1 MAYQV
6 TFTESNNP
14 LKPPITVED
23 STVNTQTSITFI
35 GKNYSGY
42 GPLLAKNFLHLLE
55 NFSGPSKPSN
65 PVQGQLWFDNN
76 SDVSQLKVNIDG
88 TANGWVSAGGIK
100 KSASAPVISSS
111 IQGDL
116 WVDTVNQQLSL
127 FTGSN
132 WLLVGPSFSQ
142 GSQTGPKLEQIV
154 DILNITHTVQSIYVE
169 NNRVMI
175 ISNATFTPKSIQSG
189 FTVINKGVNLNTPI
203 NGDLFKF
210 SGIATQADSLSDPLT
225 GIPIPTSSFLRSD
238 QPSTSNY
245 SLNIRNSGG
254 ITVGS
259 DTGAITLFTE
269 NATNAATFY
278 AKSGNSIDFRLNV
291 SGTAQTVLHLD
302 PNAFVGINKTNP
314 TVALDVNGNIAANKI
329 SLSSTESDSVT
340 LAGGIIVNGDSQL
353 TKLQVNSKLLVGG
366 DIQPLANNT
375 YTIGSDPAIT
385 GGAQFSS
392 IYAANFYGNFNG
404 TFSAGTLING
414 SISGS
419 ATKLTSPTVFSIA
432 GDVVN
437 SLTDTTVFDGTNQT
451 VTFNTT
457 LTSTAFTRQ
466 PVLTIAPEAATVLLY
481 TPETTGLAVG
491 LKQITVGNLTKSF
504 PTVPIGAI
512 FPFAGLVT
520 KIPDGYLL
528 CDGAEVRQSIYSTL
542 FATIGYSYK
551 ASTSL
556 LGSGTFALPDL
567 RGRAP
572 IGRDNM
578 NNNIQVATP
587 AGVPIYT
594 VDATAGRVTNAFAQ
608 NLGGSAGSETVV
620 LTPNNLPEHTH
631 TLKGNAGN
639 SYFAV
644 RNVAG
649 APDDTDAISG
659 PGGQAAAQAQ
669 YLQTSGGVL
678 SDTHGDKVNVMNPY
692 LAINY
697 IIFTGVYA

>member
-6 TFTESNNP
+6 TFTQANNP
-14 LKPPITVED
+14 QKPPITVED
-23 STVNTQTSITFI
+23 STVNTQTSVTLI

-55 NFSGPSKPSN
+55 NFAGPTNPTN
-65 PVQGQLWFDNN
+65 PVQGQLWFDNT
-76 SDVSQLKVNIDG
+76 SGVSQLKVNIDG
-88 TANGWVSAGGIK
+88 TSNGWVSAGGIK
-100 KSASAPVISSS
+100 KSPSAPVVSAS

-132 WLLVGPSFSQ
+132 WLLVGPTFSQ

-154 DILNITHTVQSIYVE
+154 DDQNITHTVQSIYVE

-175 ISNATFTPKSIQSG
+175 ISNASFTPKSTQAGYTSIK
-189 FTVINKGVNLNTPI
+189 KGVNLYTATAGELYKY
-203 NGDLFKF
+203 NGIV
-210 SGIATQADSLSDPLT
+210 SQADSLSDPQT
-225 GIPIPTSSFLRSD
+225 GIAIPTASFLRGD
-238 QPSTSNY
+238 QPSTSNF
-245 SLNIRNSGG
+245 SLNIRNRAG
-254 ITVGS
+254 ITVGD

-269 NATNAATFY
+269 SATGASTFY
-278 AKSGNSIDFRLNV
+278 AKSGNSVDFKLNV
-291 SGTAQTVLHLD
+291 AGSAKTVLHLD
-302 PNAFVGINKTNP
+302 PNAYVGINKSNP
-314 TVALDVNGNIAANKI
+314 TVALDVNGYIAASQI
-329 SLSSTESDSVT
+329 ALSSTDADSVT
-340 LAGGIIVNGDSQL
+340 VAGGIIVSGPTVVSTLATNGQTTVSG
-353 TKLQVNSKLLVGG
+353 N
-366 DIQPLANNT
+366 IQPSANNT
-375 YTIGSDPAIT
+375 YTIGSDPTIT

-432 GDVVN
+432 GDIVN
-437 SLTDTTVFDGTNQT
+437 LSSDSTAFDGQNQT
-451 VTFNTT
+451 VTFNTK
-457 LTSTAFTRQ
+457 LTSVAITSQTEI
-466 PVLTIAPEAATVLLY
+466 TS
-481 TPETTGLAVG
+481 TTGIEQLLVYSDTAKA
-491 LKQITVGNLTKSF
+491 LRKITVSNLTSSF

-512 FPFAGLVT
+512 FPFAGLVS
-520 KIPDGYLL
+520 KIPKGYLL
-528 CDGAEVRQSIYSTL
+528 CDGAEVSQSKYSEL
-542 FATIGYSYK
+542 FAIIDYSYRIG
-551 ASTSL
+551 TL
-556 LGSGTFALPDL
+556 QGSGTFPLPDL
-567 RGRAP
+567 RGRMA

-578 NNNIQVATP
+578 NNNIQVNTP

-594 VDATAGRVTNAFAQ
+594 VSATANRVTNAFAQ
-608 NLGGSAGSETVV
+608 NLGGASGTESVT
-620 LTPNNLPEHTH
+620 LTTGNLPQHTH

-649 APDDTDAISG
+649 TPDDTDAVSG

>member
-6 TFTESNNP
+6 TFTQANNP

-23 STVNTQTSITFI
+23 LTVNTQTSVTLI

-55 NFSGPSKPSN
+55 NFAGPSNPNN

-76 SDVSQLKVNIDG
+76 SGVSQLKVNIDG
-88 TANGWVSAGGIK
+88 TSNGWVSAGGIK
-100 KSASAPVISSS
+100 KSPSAPVVSAS

-132 WLLVGPSFSQ
+132 WLLVGPTFSQ

-154 DILNITHTVQSIYVE
+154 DNQNISHTVQSMYVE

-175 ISNATFTPKSIQSG
+175 ISNTTFTPKSVQAGYTI
-189 FTVINKGVNLNTPI
+189 IKKGVNLYTATS
-203 NGDLFKF
+203 GELFKYN
-210 SGIATQADSLSDPLT
+210 GIVSQADSLSDPQT
-225 GIPIPTSSFLRSD
+225 GIAIPTASFLRSD
-238 QPSTSNY
+238 QASTSNF
-245 SLNIRNSGG
+245 SLNIRNRAG
-254 ITVGS
+254 ITVGD

-269 NATNAATFY
+269 SATGASTFY
-278 AKSGNSIDFRLNV
+278 AKSGNSVDFKLNV
-291 SGTAQTVLHLD
+291 GGTAKTVLHLD
-302 PNAFVGINKTNP
+302 PNAFVGINKSNP
-314 TVALDVNGNIAANKI
+314 TVALDVNGYIAASQI
-329 SLSSTESDSVT
+329 ALSSTDADSVT
-340 LAGGIIVNGDSQL
+340 VAGGVIVTGPTVVSTLSTNGQI
-353 TKLQVNSKLLVGG
+353 NIGG
-366 DIQPLANNT
+366 NIQPTLNNT
-375 YTIGSDPAIT
+375 YTIGSDPTIQ
-385 GGAQFSS
+385 GGTQLASV
-392 IYAANFYGNFNG
+392 YAANFYGNFNG

-419 ATKLTSPTVFSIA
+419 ATKLTSPTVFNIA

-437 SLTDTTVFDGTNQT
+437 LSSDNTAFDGQNQT
-451 VTFNTT
+451 VTFNTKLT
-457 LTSTAFTRQ
+457 GIAIAGQTPITSTTGIEE
-466 PVLTIAPEAATVLLY
+466 LLLY
-481 TPETTGLAVG
+481 SDTVKALR
-491 LKQITVGNLTKSF
+491 KITVSNFVSSF
-504 PTVPIGAI
+504 PAVPIGAI
-512 FPFAGLVT
+512 FPFAGLVS
-520 KIPDGYLL
+520 KIPRGYLL
-528 CDGAEVRQSIYSTL
+528 CDGAEVSQSKYSDL
-542 FATIGYSYK
+542 FAILDYSYR
-551 ASTSL
+551 TSPL
-556 LGSGTFALPDL
+556 QGLGTFPLPDL
-567 RGRAP
+567 RGRMA

-578 NNNIQVATP
+578 NNNIQVNTAG
-587 AGVPIYT
+587 GVPIFT
-594 VDATAGRVTNAFAQ
+594 VGATANRVTNAFAQ
-608 NLGGSAGSETVV
+608 NLGGSSGSESVT
-620 LTPNNLPEHTH
+620 LTTGNIPEHTH

-649 APDDTDAISG
+649 NPDDTDAVSG

-697 IIFTGVYA
+697 IIFTGVYS

>member
-14 LKPPITVED
+14 QKPPITVED
-23 STVNTQTSITFI
+23 STVNTQTSVTLI

-55 NFSGPSKPSN
+55 NFSGPTKPAN

-76 SDVSQLKVNIDG
+76 SDISQLKVNIDG
-88 TANGWVSAGGIK
+88 TSNGWVSAGGVK
-100 KSASAPVISSS
+100 KSPSAPVVSAS

-132 WLLVGPSFSQ
+132 WLLVGPTFSQ

-154 DILNITHTVQSIYVE
+154 DNLNISHTVQSVYVE

-175 ISNATFTPKSIQSG
+175 ISNSTFTPKSTQAGYTTIK
-189 FTVINKGVNLNTPI
+189 KGVNLYQPTA
-203 NGDLFKF
+203 GELFKYN
-210 SGIATQADSLSDPLT
+210 GIAGQADSLTDPQT
-225 GIPIPTSSFLRSD
+225 GLAIPTASFLRAD

-269 NATNAATFY
+269 SATNAATFY

-291 SGTAQTVLHLD
+291 NGSAKTVLHLD
-302 PNAFVGINKTNP
+302 PNAYVGINKSNP
-314 TVALDVNGNIAANKI
+314 TVALDVNGYIAANKI
-329 SLSSTESDSVT
+329 ALSSTEADSVT
-340 LAGGIIVNGDSQL
+340 LAGGLIVGGDTQL
-353 TKLQVNSKLLVGG
+353 TKLQVNSKLLTGG
-366 DIQPLANNT
+366 DIQPLLNNT
-375 YTIGSDPAIT
+375 YTIGSDPTIT
-385 GGAQFSS
+385 GGAQFASV
-392 IYAANFYGNFNG
+392 YAANFYGNFNG

-437 SLTDTTVFDGTNQT
+437 LASDSTAFDGQNQT
-451 VTFNTT
+451 VTFNTQLT
-457 LTSTAFTRQ
+457 GIAITRQTEITSTTGIEQ
-466 PVLTIAPEAATVLLY
+466 VLIYSPNDTALRKISVT
-481 TPETTGLAVG
+481 
-491 LKQITVGNLTKSF
+491 NLTNSF
-504 PTVPIGAI
+504 PTVPVGAI
-512 FPFAGLVT
+512 FPFAGLT
-520 KIPDGYLL
+520 TNIPSGYLL
-528 CDGAEVRQSIYSTL
+528 CDGAEVSQSKYSTL
-542 FATIGYSYK
+542 FATLGYSYK
-551 ASTSL
+551 AVSSL
-556 LGSGTFALPDL
+556 QGAGTFGLPDL
-567 RGRAP
+567 RGRAA

-578 NNNIQVATP
+578 NNNIQVSTP
-587 AGVPIYT
+587 AGVPVYT
-594 VDATAGRVTNAFAQ
+594 IDATANRVTNAFAQ
-608 NLGGSAGSETVV
+608 NLGGSAGAEKVTLTVGNI
-620 LTPNNLPEHTH
+620 PQHTH

-649 APDDTDAISG
+649 TPDDTDAVSG

-678 SDTHGDKVNVMNPY
+678 SDTHGDSLNVMNPY

>member
-1 MAYQV
+1 MSYQV

-14 LKPPITVED
+14 QKPPITVED
-23 STVNTQTSITFI
+23 LTVNTQTSVTLI

-55 NFSGPSKPSN
+55 NFAGPSKPSN

-76 SDVSQLKVNIDG
+76 SDISQLKVNIDG
-88 TANGWVSAGGIK
+88 TSNGWVSAGGVK
-100 KSASAPVISSS
+100 KSPSAPVVSSS

-132 WLLVGPSFSQ
+132 WLLVGPAFSQ

-154 DILNITHTVQSIYVE
+154 DDTNISHTVQSIYVE

-175 ISNATFTPKSIQSG
+175 ISNTSFTPKSTQAGYTTIK
-189 FTVINKGVNLNTPI
+189 KGVNLYQLSS
-203 NGDLFKF
+203 GELFKYN
-210 SGIATQADSLSDPLT
+210 GIAGQADSLTDPQT
-225 GIPIPTSSFLRSD
+225 GLAIPTSSFLRGD
-238 QPSTSNY
+238 QASTSNY

-269 NATNAATFY
+269 SATNAATFY

-291 SGTAQTVLHLD
+291 NGSAKTVLHLD
-302 PNAFVGINKTNP
+302 PNAFVGINKSNP
-314 TVALDVNGNIAANKI
+314 TVALDVNGSVAANKI
-329 SLSSTESDSVT
+329 ALSSTDADSVT
-340 LAGGIIVNGDSQL
+340 LAGGLQVSGDSQL
-353 TKLQVNSKLLVGG
+353 TKLQVNGKLLAGG
-366 DIQPLANNT
+366 DIQPVLNNT
-375 YTIGSDPAIT
+375 YTIGSDPTIT
-385 GGAQFSS
+385 GGSQFAS

-437 SLTDTTVFDGTNQT
+437 LSSDSTAFDGQNQT
-451 VTFNTT
+451 VTFNTQ
-457 LTSTAFTRQ
+457 LTGVAITRQ
-466 PVLTIAPEAATVLLY
+466 TEIKSTTGIEQLLLY
-481 TPETTGLAVG
+481 SPTDTSLR
-491 LKQITVGNLTKSF
+491 KITVANLTNSF
-504 PTVPIGAI
+504 PTVPVGAI
-512 FPFAGLVT
+512 FPFAGLTT
-520 KIPDGYLL
+520 KIPAGYLL
-528 CDGAEVRQSIYSTL
+528 CDGAEVSQSKYSTL
-542 FATIGYSYK
+542 FATLGYSYK
-551 ASTSL
+551 AVSAL
-556 LGSGTFALPDL
+556 QGAGTFGLPDL
-567 RGRAP
+567 RGRMA

-578 NNNIQVATP
+578 NNNIQVSTP
-587 AGVPIYT
+587 AGVPVYT
-594 VDATAGRVTNAFAQ
+594 IDATANRVTNAFAQ
-608 NLGGSAGSETVV
+608 NLGGAAGTEKVALTVGNI
-620 LTPNNLPEHTH
+620 PQHTH

-649 APDDTDAISG
+649 TPDDTDAVSG

-678 SDTHGDKVNVMNPY
+678 SDTHGDLLNVMNPY